1 MDKISIIVPC
11 YNEEKVLPAFYRE
24 TAAAADEIEGAECE
38 FIFVDD
44 GSRDHTRE
52 ILEHFSASDC
62 RCKYISFSRNFGK
75 EAAMYAGLE
84 NASGDY
90 CVFMDAD
97 LQHPPTLLKEMY
109 RVVSTE
115 GYDCCAGLREDRT
128 GEGRLRN
135 LLSRTFYKIIGRM
148 CRLEMGDGAGDF
160 RMMNRAMADSV
171 LELKEYNRYMKG
183 IFSFVGFD
191 TKWIPFHNEARAAGE
206 TKWTFR
212 SLFRYALDGILS
224 FSSAPA
230 ALPGIIGALLIA
242 LAVLTALGFALSG
255 RRLPGTV
262 ILICLILLLNGMQM
276 LFLSILGQY
285 ISRDY
290 MESKRRPIYIEKQ
303 RGGVWSSD
311 KSSGKSK
318 RDGAACISGHSKPQS
333 GT

>member
-1 MDKISIIVPC
+1 MVKLSVIVPC
-11 YNEEKVLPAFYRE
+11 YNEEDVIERFFD
-24 TAAAADEIEGAECE
+24 AAAAALSSIESYEL
-38 FIFVDD
+38 IFVND
-44 GSRDHTRE
+44 GSRDATLEKLKKLFQSRKDVCMR
-52 ILEHFSASDC
+52 ILDFS
-62 RCKYISFSRNFGK
+62 KNFGK

-191 TKWIPFHNEARAAGE
+191 TKWIEFENVERVAGE
-206 TKWTFR
+206 TKWSFWKLFKY
-212 SLFRYALDGILS
+212 SLEGITA
-224 FSSAPA
+224 FSVGPLQIASIFGSIFSIIAFIMILMIVIKTLIFGDPVSGWPSTVCIIM
-230 ALPGIIGALLIA
+230 LIGGIQLLCIG
-242 LAVLTALGFALSG
+242 
-255 RRLPGTV
+255 
-262 ILICLILLLNGMQM
+262 
-276 LFLSILGQY
+276 ILGQY
-285 ISRDY
+285 L
-290 MESKRRPIYIEKQ
+290 SKTYLETKKRPVYITKETNI
-303 RGGVWSSD
+303 D
-311 KSSGKSK
+311 E
-318 RDGAACISGHSKPQS
+318 
-333 GT
+333 